1 MRTAL
6 TENSEI
12 LLQEIGTQKPFR
24 FKILETVG
32 MGASCI
38 VYTAVYEDA
47 EKNQIFVRLKECYPA
62 GVEISRNQKQELVIS
77 DTESFQ
83 KELQHFTDGYQ
94 NQLKF
99 RTIPESMNSISNIQ
113 GIYQGNHTKY
123 IAMSC
128 QNGISL
134 KQEDLNRLKC
144 YEHDGWKPLKIT
156 ETDLHEIFN
165 GHYAGFETP
174 DVAKKQV
181 SLDMSYYNWTP
192 PVLLEDENDDDT
204 GVRCSSPLVYG
215 DENPI
220 YGMEIYVP
228 SRPGVDIDIIRQL
241 VGNLVVSQILSILT
255 IPISLC

>member
-12 LLQEIGTQKPFR
+12 ILQEIGTQKTFR

-62 GVEISRNQKQELVIS
+62 ELEISRNQKQELVIS
-77 DTESFQ
+77 DTEIFR

-113 GIYQGNHTKY
+113 GIYQGNDTKY

-134 KQEDLNRLKC
+134 KQADLNLYDIFRVLKSVTKQIQNFH
-144 YEHDGWKPLKIT
+144 ENGWLYLDLKPENIL
-156 ETDLHEIFN
+156 L
-165 GHYAGFETP
+165 YPETP
-174 DVAKKQV
+174 ELVMLFDFDSALK
-181 SLDMSYYNWTP
+181 LD
-192 PVLLEDENDDDT
+192 
-204 GVRCSSPLVYG
+204 
-215 DENPI
+215 
-220 YGMEIYVP
+220 EI
-228 SRPGVDIDIIRQL
+228 
-241 VGNLVVSQILSILT
+241 
-255 IPISLC
+255 